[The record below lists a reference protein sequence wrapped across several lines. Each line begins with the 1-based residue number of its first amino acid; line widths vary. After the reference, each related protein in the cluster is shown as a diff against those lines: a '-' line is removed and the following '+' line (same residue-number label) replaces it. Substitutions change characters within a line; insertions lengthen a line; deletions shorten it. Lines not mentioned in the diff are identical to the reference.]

1 MVLYA
6 GLPELNKGCFM
17 SIKQKARYT
26 VSYNKNSDTLSD
38 KLNQLLDNIV
48 NLIRTNNR
56 SLQIT
61 SRITYGSSEMTGAPL
76 YSGNRYLTAGLVGY
90 TYESDVVFLG
100 VAKENIVLSLGFYNG
115 RLVIAMNM
123 DPYVESLYIDNW
135 SVIGANASDSV
146 KSIATGK
153 ASRWQSYKENGYVFD
168 HYHISVPYII
178 SNNKIDLDV
187 VYWSTGNSNG
197 YMFYNGNRKSNDVD
211 LVIYKTTVDETPGLG
226 GALYQYGE
234 GRDAIFKTML
244 TAWSFDE
251 NLADNMV
258 DHAYSF
264 SDRAGVVH
272 VAGSASNSPVD
283 INSAYDT
290 REWFALNCYTYDNN
304 IRSQFLFTPMEYIH
318 TLGIINGKIPNTTTN
333 VFPEVA
339 NVETAKYGTSELGG
353 YLSSLVTAYNLPY
366 LNDGDVYLRQM
377 RIPGFIKN
385 CIGEIYLMWSPTKTG
400 YKSGDIIEVDG
411 SNYGVI
417 TPGAICW
424 ACKI

>member
-1 MVLYA
+1 
-6 GLPELNKGCFM
+6 M
-17 SIKQKARYT
+17 SIKRKVRYT

-61 SRITYGSSEMTGAPL
+61 SRIAYGSSEMTGAPL
-76 YSGNRYLTAGLVGY
+76 YSGDSNLDIGGGH

-135 SVIGANASDSV
+135 SVIGASEASGAV

-153 ASRWQSYKENGYVFD
+153 ASRWQTNGYDYD

-234 GRDAIFKTML
+234 GRNANFKTML

-251 NLADNMV
+251 NLSDNMV
-258 DHAYSF
+258 DHAYSYVPNYGLNVTK
-264 SDRAGVVH
+264 SV
-272 VAGSASNSPVD
+272 SNSSVD

-290 REWFALNCYTYDNN
+290 REWFAISNKQSVTY
-304 IRSQFLFTPMEYIH
+304 SSYQFTYAPMEYIH

>member
-1 MVLYA
+1 
-6 GLPELNKGCFM
+6 M

-76 YSGNRYLTAGLVGY
+76 YSGERQLDINSVGH

-135 SVIGANASDSV
+135 SVIGANASNAV

-153 ASRWQSYKENGYVFD
+153 ASRWQGIFSSYSDVYKYD
-168 HYHISVPYII
+168 HYHIAIPYII

-187 VYWSTGNSNG
+187 VYWSTVNSNG

-234 GRDAIFKTML
+234 GRDTNFKTLL

-258 DHAYSF
+258 DHAYSNTT
-264 SDRAGVVH
+264 SVTTNK
-272 VAGSASNSPVD
+272 SKPNSTVN

-290 REWFALNCYTYDNN
+290 REWFALNGGTFNSYSKYITDQFTY
-304 IRSQFLFTPMEYIH
+304 TPMEYIH
-318 TLGIINGKIPNTTTN
+318 TLGIINGKIPDTTTN

-366 LNDGDVYLRQM
+366 LNDGDVYLRQV